1 MPTAFI
7 LTRYSTDNQNPDT
20 TAVQVKKCAE
30 YCRQHQLTVLDIFS
44 DEAVSGMKLHRPKY
58 DRMMAAFQ
66 AKAGAD
72 VVVIYDQSRMFR
84 ERSRIRS
91 ATWWTPWPAVFP
103 ARPSPTSWQSWRTK
117 RPGWTPPQK
126 IL

>member
-44 DEAVSGMKLHRPKY
+44 DEAVSGMKQHRPEY
-58 DRMMAAFQ
+58 DRMMAAYQ

-84 ERSRIRS
+84 DMVEWFNFRRQLQ
-91 ATWWTPWPAVFP
+91 ALG
-103 ARPSPTSWQSWRTK
+103 ARVVSVTQPCRF
-117 RPGWTPPQK
+117 